1 MHKCEEIQA
10 KVHPCNVNISSF
22 PPFYVSAISRKEQH
36 FSVRGR
42 KGENRTEPD
51 CQQTWGGEETADRA
65 TGKAGGLWQKNV
77 R

>member
-1 MHKCEEIQA
+1 MQCEY
-10 KVHPCNVNISSF
+10 KLIS
-22 PPFYVSAISRKEQH
+22 PFSVSAISRKEQH

-51 CQQTWGGEETADRA
+51 CQQTGGREETPDRA
-65 TGKAGGLWQKNV
+65 TGKTGGLRQKNV

>member
-22 PPFYVSAISRKEQH
+22 PRFSAISRKEQH

-51 CQQTWGGEETADRA
+51 CQQTWGGEETPDRA

>member
-1 MHKCEEIQA
+1 MWRNTSKSASMQCEY
-10 KVHPCNVNISSF
+10 KLIS
-22 PPFYVSAISRKEQH
+22 PFSVSAISRKEQH
-36 FSVRGR
+36 FSFRGR

-51 CQQTWGGEETADRA
+51 CQQTGGREETPDRA

>member
-1 MHKCEEIQA
+1 MWRNTSKSASMQCEY
-10 KVHPCNVNISSF
+10 KLIS
-22 PPFYVSAISRKEQH
+22 PFSVSAISRKEQH
-36 FSVRGR
+36 FSFRGR

-51 CQQTWGGEETADRA
+51 CQQTWGGEETPDRA